1 MQISRRKA
9 GFLHADV
16 VKMRRK
22 DCRDASCH
30 HGRALR
36 KPGVERSINRR
47 SRRNRY
53 HVFFMLAI
61 GEKSGPGSA
70 RAGCE
75 SLF

>member
-1 MQISRRKA
+1 MQTSRRKA
-9 GFLHADV
+9 GFLRADV

-22 DCRDASCH
+22 DCRNASCH

-53 HVFFMLAI
+53 LFFMLAI
-61 GEKSGPGSA
+61 GEKIRPRFCPG
-70 RAGCE
+70 RM
-75 SLF
+75 